1 MVIRAGDN
9 HNSMKLS
16 FKETEVYVRIK
27 NGFHCNLF
35 LLEACTTEVYKK
47 SDGTCACGLFLEDNH
62 SWFDGVDQCSALNA
76 RLPEIY
82 SAEENS
88 DLTRVRSFS

>member
-47 SDGTCACGLFLEDNH
+47 SDGTCACGLFLEGNL
-62 SWFDGVDQCSALNA
+62 SWFDGDDRCSALKA
-76 RLPEIY
+76 RLPEIHTE
-82 SAEENS
+82 EENA
-88 DLTRVRSFS
+88 DLTRVRSFY